1 PCHYS
6 KRRRSGT
13 GVFAPGRIMFKRFG
27 EFLKEV
33 RVELGK
39 ITWPTRAELKEST
52 IVVIAS
58 AALLTVFIGVVDQI
72 FNWLWRTL
80 LKS

>member
-1 PCHYS
+1 
-6 KRRRSGT
+6 
-13 GVFAPGRIMFKRFG
+13 MFKRFG

-39 ITWPTRAELKEST
+39 ITWPTREELKEST

-58 AALLTVFIGVVDQI
+58 AALLTVFIGFVDQI